1 MNMEK
6 VWGKLESAETQ
17 TFGFMQKASQE
28 KRQWSQRERERE
40 KEIEENQRRKIK
52 FLQDTAVYRKY
63 TA

>member
-28 KRQWSQRERERE
+28 KKTMELERERERE
-40 KEIEENQRRKIK
+40 RK
-52 FLQDTAVYRKY
+52 RN
-63 TA
+63 